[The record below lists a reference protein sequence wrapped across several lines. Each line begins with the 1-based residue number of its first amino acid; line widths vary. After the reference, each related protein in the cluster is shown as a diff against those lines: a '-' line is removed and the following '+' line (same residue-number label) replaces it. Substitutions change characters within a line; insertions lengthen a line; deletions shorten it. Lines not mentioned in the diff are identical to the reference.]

1 MKILLKQAFGFFGLS
16 GIGWLM
22 DMTIYTIF
30 TSIGFPT
37 IVSNIISSGV
47 AVTFVYIVSTKKM
60 FINKNESFDLEKKYI
75 MYIVYQI
82 VVICVFSFIIS
93 KLAISLES
101 VSFLESFAKISAK
114 IIVTPFTMLIN
125 FAFMKFLIEK
135 V

>member
-1 MKILLKQAFGFFGLS
+1 MKKLFKQAFGFFGLS

-22 DMTIYTIF
+22 DMTIYTIL
-30 TSIGFPT
+30 TSIDLPT
-37 IVSNIISSGV
+37 IASNIISSGA

-60 FINKNESFDLEKKYI
+60 FTNKNESFDLKKKYI

-93 KLAISLES
+93 KLALSLEDIPFF
-101 VSFLESFAKISAK
+101 VDFAKISAK